1 MNIMK
6 PKRSFHSQIAGV
18 TFLIIFLTRCSLVE
32 WNQTQPAPA
41 QIGTE
46 IQPESTETL
55 PRNPT
60 AANRRETIVPEF
72 SHILLIILENKEYT
86 SVISNSEMPKLNQFA
101 QEYTLLTQYFAVAHP
116 SLPNYIALV
125 SGDTFGIKSDCT
137 NCFIDAENLAGLLEQ
152 GGYSWKTYQENL
164 PSPCFVFPQ
173 FWGKIS
179 GYAQKHNPFVYFNAI
194 RNDKDHC
201 KQSVVSLEQLSVDLE
216 NGQLPD
222 FAFISPNLCHSGHD
236 CDLNVVDSWLSDL
249 VTEIM
254 KSPNFDENSL
264 IVITYD
270 EGGSSLGC
278 CGQSSTGGGRVATI
292 LISPR
297 VKKAYQDDTPYSHY
311 SLLKTIATSWS
322 LRELGHAA
330 DADIQII
337 TSPWQ

>member
-1 MNIMK
+1 MK
-6 PKRSFHSQIAGV
+6 LGLSFNSQIAGV
-18 TFLIIFLTRCSLVE
+18 ILLIIILTSCSLVE
-32 WNQTQPAPA
+32 KSQTQLAPS
-41 QIGTE
+41 QVE
-46 IQPESTETL
+46 TETL
-55 PRNPT
+55 PKSMETQPITPT
-60 AANRRETIVPEF
+60 AKNRHELIVPEF
-72 SHILLIILENKEYT
+72 SHIVLIVLENKEYT
-86 SVISNSEMPKLNQFA
+86 SVISNSEMPKLNQLA

-137 NCFIDAENLAGLLEQ
+137 NCFINAENLAGLLEQ

-173 FWGKIS
+173 IWGKIS
-179 GYAQKHNPFVYFNAI
+179 GYAQKHNPFVYFDAI
-194 RNDKDHC
+194 RNDKDRC

-216 NGQLPD
+216 DGQLPD

-278 CGQSSTGGGRVATI
+278 CSQSSTGGGRVATI

-311 SLLKTIATSWS
+311 SLLKTIAASWS
-322 LRELGHAA
+322 LRELGHAG
-330 DADIQII
+330 DTDIQII
-337 TSPWQ
+337 TAPWQ